1 MRNRT
6 NNNLKKDG
14 LTNMKHNSTDF
25 YNYIN
30 NRINTFGIIK
40 RIPEEVLKEMVKY
53 SIDNADTLNNET
65 LKSINTIF
73 CKMDKKM
80 KSKFLKLYVNELNID
95 ISEEINFVLKFI
107 YDRFEHGELGNCL
120 DFYLEEQEMGNTQSF
135 REYFAENLTDQVLY
149 HIDSMLEDNN
159 YALGDYLTDEEINY
173 YSWFRKYLEY
183 GYGNEYL
190 LGYIYDM
197 KIETDEDIETVYD
210 GIITFDDFIKLAIKY
225 GKENLY

>member
-1 MRNRT
+1 MT
-6 NNNLKKDG
+6 ATKLKVSNLNVKAGEKE
-14 LTNMKHNSTDF
+14 MQS
-25 YNYIN
+25 YITK
-30 NRINTFGIIK
+30 RANTFGNVK
-40 RIPEEVLKEMVKY
+40 GIPQNLLKEMVKY
-53 SIDNADTLNNET
+53 SIENANTLNNET
-65 LKSINTIF
+65 LKTINTLF
-73 CKMDKKM
+73 YKMDKKM
-80 KSKFLKLYVNELNID
+80 KNKFVSLYAKELNID

-120 DFYLEEQEMGNTQSF
+120 NFYLEEQEMGCQQSF
-135 REYFAENLTDQVLY
+135 REYFAESLTDQVMY

-173 YSWFRKYLEY
+173 YSWLRKYLEY

-197 KIETDEDIETVYD
+197 QIETEEDIDTVYD
-210 GIITFDDFIKLAIKY
+210 GVITFDDFVKLAIKY

>member
-1 MRNRT
+1 MTATKLKVSNLNAKAGEKEMQSYITNRA
-6 NNNLKKDG
+6 
-14 LTNMKHNSTDF
+14 
-25 YNYIN
+25 
-30 NRINTFGIIK
+30 NTFGNIK
-40 RIPEEVLKEMVKY
+40 SIPQNLLKEMVKY

-80 KSKFLKLYVNELNID
+80 KSKFLKLYANELNID
-95 ISEEINFVLKFI
+95 ISEEINFVLNFI
-107 YDRFEHGELGNCL
+107 YERFECGDLVNCL
-120 DFYLEEQEMGNTQSF
+120 STYLEEQEVDNQQSF
-135 REYFAENLTDQVLY
+135 REYLAENITEQVLS

-159 YALGDYLTDEEINY
+159 YALGDLLTDEEINY

-183 GYGNEYL
+183 SYGSEYL

-197 KIETDEDIETVYD
+197 NVETVCD
-210 GIITFDDFIKLAIKY
+210 GYITFDDFVKLAIEY

>member
-1 MRNRT
+1 MTATKT
-6 NNNLKKDG
+6 NVNNFNVKVG
-14 LTNMKHNSTDF
+14 EEEMQS
-25 YNYIN
+25 YITK
-30 NRINTFGIIK
+30 RANTFGNIK
-40 RIPEEVLKEMVKY
+40 SIPQNLLKEMVKY

-65 LKSINTIF
+65 LKTINSLF
-73 CKMDKKM
+73 YKMNKKM
-80 KSKFLKLYVNELNID
+80 KSKFISLYAKELNID
-95 ISEEINFVLKFI
+95 ISEEINYVLKFI

-120 DFYLEEQEMGNTQSF
+120 NLYLEEQEMGYGQSF
-135 REYFAENLTDQVLY
+135 REYFAENLTDQVLN

-159 YALGDYLTDEEINY
+159 YVLGDYLTDEEINY

-197 KIETDEDIETVYD
+197 EIETEEDIETVYD
-210 GIITFDDFIKLAIKY
+210 GLITFDDFVKLAIEY

>member
-6 NNNLKKDG
+6 NNNLKKEG

-40 RIPEEVLKEMVKY
+40 KIPEEVLKEMVKY
-53 SIDNADTLNNET
+53 SIDSADTLNNET
-65 LKSINTIF
+65 LKLINSLF
-73 CKMDKKM
+73 CKMNKKL
-80 KSKFLKLYVNELNID
+80 KSKFISMYSKKLNID
-95 ISEEINFVLKFI
+95 ISEEINFVLNFI
-107 YDRFEHGELGNCL
+107 YERFECGELVNCL
-120 DFYLEEQEMGNTQSF
+120 STYLEEQEVDNQQSF
-135 REYFAENLTDQVLY
+135 REYLAENITEQVLS

-159 YALGDYLTDEEINY
+159 YALGDLLTDEEINY

-183 GYGNEYL
+183 SYGSEYL

-197 KIETDEDIETVYD
+197 NVETVCD
-210 GIITFDDFIKLAIKY
+210 GYITFDDFVKLAIEY